1 LVAWEFGEDF
11 EEAVLRGVHEACASE

>member
-11 EEAVLRGVHEACASE
+11 EEAVLRGVHEDCASE